1 MRQTETVN
9 QSTPVTTSSA
19 AALEQR
25 RAVAADTSRRGVR
38 ATADLAAATDD
49 WLRLVWDEANQ
60 QSPPSK
66 KAALV
71 AIGGYGRGE
80 LAPFSDLDVLL
91 VHDGAKDIDAL
102 ATRLWYPI
110 WDAGV
115 KLGHSVSTIKQALEL
130 AKDELDTAT
139 ALLTVRHLAGDESL
153 TATLQAEVHKAWTKQ
168 SSARLAPLMDRVR
181 QRQAEHGEVAFLLE
195 PNIKEGYGGLRDI
208 HAVQWAALG
217 GLEISRSDWAAL
229 ESGRDV
235 LTAVRVALHRH
246 AGRSGEIV
254 HLQDQDVLAAQCG
267 YPSADALMSAVST
280 AGRTVAWVG
289 DELWARVLATT
300 AKSTPDRAVAPGVI
314 VRRGEIHLDDTID
327 PATDPTLLLRVAAA
341 AAREKCR
348 IDRQTLDRL
357 AQDCPALPSPWPA
370 GAIDELVGLLL
381 TGRSAIAV
389 LEALDQRGLWVR
401 ILPEWA
407 PNRSRPQRNA
417 YHRFTV
423 DRHLW
428 EATANAAERVD
439 RVSRP
444 DLLVLGALF
453 HDIGKGYPGDHT
465 EVGMDLV
472 RKMAPRLGMST
483 DDTDTLC
490 AMVEHHLLLPDVATR
505 RDLADPATITNVANV
520 VRTPSL
526 LELLHMLTESDS
538 LATGPSAWG
547 SWKSELVDDLVHRVR
562 LVLGGADISAAQWRL
577 FPDADVLAMM
587 ASGDTQVRTEDNAV
601 TVVSSDRPGT
611 FSRVAGVLAL
621 HGLNVLGAQAHS
633 DEQGMAASR
642 FRVAVPTHGPIDW
655 DPVRA
660 NLQRALRGE
669 LALEARLAER
679 AITYK
684 RPRRSAGAPA
694 APRVTFFDE
703 ASSNA
708 TVIEV
713 RAPDQ
718 MGILYRVTK
727 ALAEL
732 GLDIRHATVQ
742 TLGDEVVDSFYVRT
756 QDAAKVTHD
765 FHRQEIERAIL
776 FTLSS

>member
-1 MRQTETVN
+1 MTE
-9 QSTPVTTSSA
+9 SKTTDA
-19 AALEQR
+19 TAEALQLRCEI
-25 RAVAADTSRRGVR
+25 AADTTRRGLR
-38 ATADLAAATDD
+38 AAKELSDATDE
-49 WLRLVWDEANQ
+49 WLRHLW
-60 QSPPSK
+60 QSASSDVPLTKP
-66 KAALV
+66 AALV

-91 VHDGAKDIDAL
+91 VHDGAKNIDAV
-102 ATRLWYPI
+102 ATQLWYPI

-115 KLGHSVSTIKQALEL
+115 KLGHSVSTVKQALEL
-130 AKDELDTAT
+130 AKSELDTAT
-139 ALLTVRHLAGDESL
+139 SLLTVRYIAGDRAL
-153 TATLQAEVHKAWTKQ
+153 CDALAAEARKAWTNQ
-168 SSARLAPLMDRVR
+168 ASGRLSELMDRVR
-181 QRQAEHGEVAFLLE
+181 KRQGEHGEVAFLLE

-208 HAVQWAALG
+208 HAVQWAAEG
-217 GLEISRSDWAAL
+217 GLEISRPDWAAL
-229 ESGRDV
+229 EAGRDV

-246 AGRSGEIV
+246 AGRSGDVI
-254 HLQDQDVLAAQCG
+254 HLEDQDAVASLCG
-267 YPSADALMSAVST
+267 YPSADALMGAVST
-280 AGRTVAWVG
+280 AGRSVSWVG
-289 DELWARVLATT
+289 DELWARVAAAKMKKT
-300 AKSTPDRAVAPGVI
+300 ADRAVAPGV
-314 VRRGEIHLDDTID
+314 VLRRGEIHLDDTID
-327 PATDPTLLLRVAAA
+327 PATDPTLLLRVASA
-341 AAREKCR
+341 AAREKVR

-370 GAIDELVGLLL
+370 GAIDDLVGLLL
-381 TGRSAIAV
+381 TGRDAIPV

-428 EATANAAERVD
+428 EATANAADRAA

-472 RKMAPRLGMST
+472 RKMGPRLGLHH
-483 DDTDTLC
+483 DDTDLLC

-505 RDLADPATITNVANV
+505 RDLADSATITAVADA
-520 VRTPSL
+520 VRTPVL

-562 LVLGGADISAAQWRL
+562 LVLGGADISTAQWRL
-577 FPDADVLAMM
+577 FPDADVLALM
-587 ASGDTQVRTEDNAV
+587 ASGATQVRTEDAAI
-601 TVVSSDRPGT
+601 TVVSVDRPGT

-642 FRVAVPTHGPIDW
+642 FRVAIPAHGPIEW
-655 DPVRA
+655 DPVVT
-660 NLQRALRGE
+660 NLHRALRGE
-669 LALEARLAER
+669 LALEVRLTER
-679 AITYK
+679 ATTYK
-684 RPRRSAGAPA
+684 RRRRSAGVLA

-742 TLGDEVVDSFYVRT
+742 TIGDEVVDAFYVRT
-756 QDAAKVTHD
+756 QDGAKVTD
-765 FHRQEIERAIL
+765 AFHRQEIERSIV